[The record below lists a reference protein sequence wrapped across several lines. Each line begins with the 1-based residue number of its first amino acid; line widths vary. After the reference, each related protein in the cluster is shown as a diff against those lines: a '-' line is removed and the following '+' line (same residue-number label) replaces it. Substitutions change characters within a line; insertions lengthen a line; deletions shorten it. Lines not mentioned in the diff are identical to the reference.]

1 MQSSETLKGA
11 LQDFERQLVSL
22 QASLAH
28 GADSFGELQTA
39 LVSLNMLFQTQI
51 RAQVMAGI
59 QQSDSGVSI
68 ITEMHR
74 HLRLLGVDLNF
85 LRAAKQLAT
94 QQQRQQLVEQRLA
107 SLKEF
112 SQGLLTLMP

>member
-1 MQSSETLKGA
+1 MQSSETLKVA
-11 LQDFERQLVSL
+11 LQAFERQLVSL

-28 GADSFGELQTA
+28 GVESFGELQTA
-39 LVSLNMLFQTQI
+39 LASLNKLFQTQI
-51 RAQVMAGI
+51 RAQVMADI
-59 QQSDSGVSI
+59 EQSDSAVSI

-85 LRAAKQLAT
+85 LRAAQQST
-94 QQQRQQLVEQRLA
+94 TRQQRQQRVEQRLI

-112 SQGLLTLMP
+112 SQGLLTLIS